1 MDKQL
6 TKDFKASEVWCK
18 HCGEQGMKDEFVAL
32 LQEFRDFLGTPI
44 VITSGY
50 RCKKHPVE
58 ASKKP
63 GSIARHTLGVAA
75 DITCPSMSL
84 EQLYSKV
91 KEFGRFQ
98 GIGVSPHRNFIHCD
112 QREASA
118 SWYYTKTDKTLPWD
132 GNWKS
137 LFV

>member
-18 HCGEQGMKDEFVAL
+18 HCGEQGMKDEFIAL

-112 QREASA
+112 QREAPA
-118 SWYYTKTDKTLPWD
+118 SWCYTKADKTLPWD

-137 LFV
+137 LA